1 MNMVKQAGLYR
12 VCLFGL
18 GRKRR
23 MGMALD
29 LEFLVAFLN
38 RTSAL
43 RISVLSSSGR

>member
-12 VCLFGL
+12 VCFFGL

-23 MGMALD
+23 LCMALD

-43 RISVLSSSGR
+43 HISLSSSGS